1 MISGAVGH
9 SFLFAD
15 FLPRADERDTLT
27 QGAYHNCLNN
37 RGVDF
42 PFSFP
47 PDNKISSQELCELY
61 VITTNGSIP

>member
-27 QGAYHNCLNN
+27 QCAAYHNCLNN
-37 RGVDF
+37 RCVQL
-42 PFSFP
+42 PFQLSTGQQ
-47 PDNKISSQELCELY
+47 N
-61 VITTNGSIP
+61 